1 MTSVWKLGILFIL
14 MIIFDSETKK
24 ARDLSPHN
32 VITNRELLNSE
43 YLSGLPLEAISYSVV
58 NCIIALLPKSL
69 QDPGLCISH
78 FRLTKFPIRTRA
90 LYPTLQPY

>member
-1 MTSVWKLGILFIL
+1 MTSFRKLGTLFIL

-32 VITNRELLNSE
+32 VITNREPLNSE

-58 NCIIALLPKSL
+58 NCIISPLPKSL

-78 FRLTKFPIRTRA
+78 FRLTKFPIRTRVP
-90 LYPTLQPY
+90 YPTPQPF